1 MLQPIHQLIVVCQS
15 LTETE
20 AGIQNNI
27 IKTFGIQASD
37 PICQKF
43 PYFFYDT
50 FIMRIFLHRLWSPL
64 DMHHDVRHTGPGH
77 IIKHPLIHRSSRN
90 IVHDN
95 RSLSSDDFFGYF
107 CPESID
113 RNDRLRIMFPNQFH
127 RLQQTSDFFPI
138 VYIIGSGTG
147 RISPDIDHVRPFIH
161 NLMNAFDNFYLTQ
174 VSSTIIKRVWS
185 YIQYPHHCRNS
196 KIQFLIS

>member
-50 FIMRIFLHRLWSPL
+50 FIMSLKSATKLFSVLLASVESP
-64 DMHHDVRHTGPGH
+64 
-77 IIKHPLIHRSSRN
+77 
-90 IVHDN
+90 
-95 RSLSSDDFFGYF
+95 GYA
-107 CPESID
+107 S
-113 RNDRLRIMFPNQFH
+113 
-127 RLQQTSDFFPI
+127 
-138 VYIIGSGTG
+138 
-147 RISPDIDHVRPFIH
+147 
-161 NLMNAFDNFYLTQ
+161 
-174 VSSTIIKRVWS
+174 
-185 YIQYPHHCRNS
+185 
-196 KIQFLIS
+196 

>member
-27 IKTFGIQASD
+27 IKTLGIQASD

-43 PYFFYDT
+43 PYFFYDI

-95 RSLSSDDFFGYF
+95 RSLS
-107 CPESID
+107 ETIA
-113 RNDRLRIMFPNQFH
+113 
-127 RLQQTSDFFPI
+127 
-138 VYIIGSGTG
+138 SG
-147 RISPDIDHVRPFIH
+147 
-161 NLMNAFDNFYLTQ
+161 
-174 VSSTIIKRVWS
+174 
-185 YIQYPHHCRNS
+185 
-196 KIQFLIS
+196 